1 MSRARRRFLVEE
13 GQLREG
19 RAALTGAQFHHAA
32 NVLRLKAGDD
42 VSLFTRSGA
51 EYKARIEAVRSGSM
65 ILEVVSGSRSSA
77 QGRFELTVI
86 QGLVRGPAMD
96 LIVQKCAEL
105 GAARLVAAEMMR
117 STARLPAKQHT
128 GWRAKQQRWQK
139 IADRAAEQCG
149 APRPMQV
156 SIARDLEQAVREHE
170 PQALVALHEQESGA
184 GLRQVL
190 KRLRGARSLAL
201 LIGPEGG
208 LDPREVEMLDKLS
221 AQFASLGPRIL
232 RAETAALAACSI
244 VMYECGA
251 LDTG

>member
-1 MSRARRRFLVEE
+1 M
-13 GQLREG
+13 REG
-19 RAALTGAQFHHAA
+19 RTVLAGAQFHHAA
-32 NVLRLKAGDD
+32 NVLRLKPGDN

-65 ILEVVSGSRSSA
+65 ILEVMSESRPRA
-77 QGRFELTVI
+77 QGSLELTLI

-105 GAARLVAAEMMR
+105 GAARLVVVEMMR
-117 STARLPAKQHT
+117 STARLGPKQQA

-156 SIARDLEQAVREHE
+156 SIARDLEQAVREQE
-170 PQALVALHEQESGA
+170 PPALVALHEEESAA

-208 LDPREVEMLDKLS
+208 LDPREVEMLKGLG

-232 RAETAALAACSI
+232 RAETAALAACAI